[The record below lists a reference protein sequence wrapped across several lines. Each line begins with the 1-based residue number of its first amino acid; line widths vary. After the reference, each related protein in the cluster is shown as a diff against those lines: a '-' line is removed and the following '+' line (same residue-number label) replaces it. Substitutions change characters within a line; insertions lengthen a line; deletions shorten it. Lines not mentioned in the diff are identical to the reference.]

1 MEQKLPPLIIY
12 RFHSKTNTA
21 LFETKTDILNYFSF
35 TPYFCFMNFRKAF
48 SVLISSTLLLFASCK
63 SSKNTTNTE
72 SLSSKKT
79 RTKYASLIGVSENQI
94 SNINLYSFID
104 EWYGVPYKYS
114 GKTKSGIDCSGFT
127 SLLLQKV
134 YSKNIGGSASS
145 IYDQCKSISK
155 KDLQAGDLVFFKI
168 ESDKISHIGVYL
180 QNNKFVHASTKKG
193 VIIND
198 LNEDYYKK
206 YYYKSARP

>member
-1 MEQKLPPLIIY
+1 
-12 RFHSKTNTA
+12 
-21 LFETKTDILNYFSF
+21 
-35 TPYFCFMNFRKAF
+35 MNFRKIF
-48 SVLISSTLLLFASCK
+48 SILISSTLLFFASCK
-63 SSKNTTNTE
+63 SSKTTSNPET
-72 SLSSKKT
+72 SSSKKIKS
-79 RTKYASLIGVSENQI
+79 KYASLIGVSENQI
-94 SNINLYSFID
+94 SNITLYSFID

-114 GKTKSGIDCSGFT
+114 GKSKSGIDCSGFT

-134 YSKNIGGSASS
+134 YNKNIGGPATS
-145 IYDQCKSISK
+145 IYEQCKSISK
-155 KDLQAGDLVFFKI
+155 KDLREGDLVFFKI
-168 ESDKISHIGVYL
+168 ESDKISHVGVYL